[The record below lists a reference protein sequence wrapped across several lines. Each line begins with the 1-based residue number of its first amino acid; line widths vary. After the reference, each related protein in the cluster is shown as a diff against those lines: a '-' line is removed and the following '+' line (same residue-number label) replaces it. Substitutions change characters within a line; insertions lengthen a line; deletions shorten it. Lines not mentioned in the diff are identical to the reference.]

1 MVPTLSDRSARA
13 LIARLAFPLAAL
25 ACSRPDRTP
34 VMDSGRSS
42 ASGASAAAQSPDPAP
57 VAFTVIGPVAA
68 ATLDESSGLAA
79 SAVEP
84 GVFWTMN
91 DDTEPVLFALDTTG
105 ADLGRVRLA
114 GARNLDWETISVG
127 PCEGNGC
134 LYAGDTGDNEAVR
147 RTRLI
152 YRTPEPR
159 RRGGRFPASVPA
171 AHLEYRYSDGPK
183 DVEAMWVGADES
195 IWLVSKRPARD
206 STTGRHRSAL
216 VYRIGKEAW
225 QATGVVVAQ
234 LVDSLPIIPGSAPGR
249 LITDASLAPDRRL
262 LALRTYTELYL
273 IDADPATGRP
283 SAGAPR
289 RVCDLTPVQER
300 QGEGVA
306 WLDGSGTFLLSSE
319 GSEVPKTVSG
329 LAKVRCE
336 VGGG

>member
-1 MVPTLSDRSARA
+1 MVLSSSERSARA
-13 LIARLAFPLAAL
+13 PIVRLAFLLAGL

-34 VMDSGRSS
+34 PRDGGGSS
-42 ASGASAAAQSPDPAP
+42 TSGASVAAKPLGPAP
-57 VAFTVIGPVAA
+57 VTFTVVGQVAA
-68 ATLDESSGLAA
+68 SMLDESSGLAA
-79 SAVEP
+79 SAGEP

-105 ADLGRVRLA
+105 ADLGRVRVA
-114 GARNLDWETISVG
+114 GARNIDWETISIG
-127 PCEGNGC
+127 PCEGSTC
-134 LYAGDTGDNEAVR
+134 IYAGDTGDNEAVR

-152 YRTPEPR
+152 YRAPEPR
-159 RRGGRFPASVPA
+159 RRGDRFPASVSA
-171 AHLEYRYSDGPK
+171 TRLEYRYSDGPK

-206 STTGRHRSAL
+206 STTGRHRAAL
-216 VYRIGKEAW
+216 VYRIGKDAW
-225 QATGVVVAQ
+225 QQQGVVVAQ

-249 LITDASLAPDRRL
+249 LITDASLSPDRRV

-273 IDADPATGRP
+273 LDADPATGRP

-306 WLDGSGTFLLSSE
+306 WLDAAGDFLLSSE
-319 GSEVPKTVSG
+319 GAEVPKSVSG
-329 LAKVRCE
+329 LAKVRC
-336 VGGG
+336 GL